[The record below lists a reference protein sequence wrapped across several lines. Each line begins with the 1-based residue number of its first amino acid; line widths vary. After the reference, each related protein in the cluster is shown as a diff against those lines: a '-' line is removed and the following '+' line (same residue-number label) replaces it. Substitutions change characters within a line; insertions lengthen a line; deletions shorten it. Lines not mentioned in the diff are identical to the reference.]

1 MPASTEARIRG
12 ACAGVEAA
20 MTRASGP
27 APSTSSI
34 FPASPPTS
42 LATAS
47 ALFGSASPTSISL
60 TPGSRESTPAWRAP
74 IRPAPSSPT
83 FIRILSV
90 LYAKQRAQ
98 LLLPDLQVAWG
109 VRLGNERE
117 ASVDL
122 GVDGFAACGFRGLL
136 DANLTHRIGV
146 LGYCGVHVAA
156 YYRLGCLDGPV
167 YPHED
172 SVALVRLKGLYRAE
186 GHLVVGREDGVQ
198 VGVSLEEVLHGADG
212 LEPVEIGGDFSDDLD
227 VCAFY
232 GLAHTGLPL
241 VSRDRAWDARYKA
254 DGPLAVHLFLEVA
267 PGFEAG
273 VEVVRAYVGVLL
285 LPARYVGID
294 QDHGHL
300 LGGPLEDG
308 LHQDG
313 VGGRNHERV
322 YLLGQKVLDYG
333 YLLVDGQFPRWGLHE
348 HGGVLFSAP
357 RPRALLGRDPELLVK
372 GLGHVADLHRPG
384 QRGGRQLPAARRGE

>member
-42 LATAS
+42 LATTS

-60 TPGSRESTPAWRAP
+60 TPGSRESTPACRAP

-122 GVDGFAACGFRGLL
+122 GVDGFAVCGFRGLL
-136 DANLTHRIGV
+136 DANLTHRVGV

-167 YPHED
+167 HPNED
-172 SVALVRLKGLYRAE
+172 RVALVRLKGLYRAE
-186 GHLVVGREDGVQ
+186 GHLVVGREDGVHVR
-198 VGVSLEEVLHGADG
+198 VGLENVLHGAHG
-212 LEPVEIGGDFSDDLD
+212 LEPVVVRRDIPDDLD
-227 VCAFY
+227 VGAFNA
-232 GLAHTGLPL
+232 LTHASLPL
-241 VSRDRAWDARYKA
+241 VSGNRAGDARYEA
-254 DGPLAVHLFLEVA
+254 DGPLAVHPFLEVA
-267 PGFEAG
+267 SCFEAG
-273 VEVVRAYVGVLL
+273 MEVVRAYVGVLL
-285 LPARYVGID
+285 LPARYVGVD
-294 QDHGHL
+294 QDHGPMAPVTVERPSTDPTERSIPATRMTKSWPMANTARTEVWTATL
-300 LGGPLEDG
+300 EMLAPVRNTGLRSVMASTRSSRMMTGPSRMKDKLRRMD
-308 LHQDG
+308 LS
-313 VGGRNHERV
+313 V
-322 YLLGQKVLDYG
+322 
-333 YLLVDGQFPRWGLHE
+333 
-348 HGGVLFSAP
+348 AP
-357 RPRALLGRDPELLVK
+357 PT
-372 GLGHVADLHRPG
+372 
-384 QRGGRQLPAARRGE
+384 